1 MTATPE
7 FSRPFTLDRLG
18 AATAEETVTATPEEC
33 AALAR
38 RLAIPAV
45 ASLACRWRLRR
56 GAGGRIGAK
65 GWLSARLVRECV
77 VTLDEFTADASEK
90 FHLSFVPAGKE
101 SDDLDPEAEDEVAYE
116 GDVIDLG
123 EATVE
128 QLALSLD
135 PYPRKP
141 SAAVLD
147 PAMLGAALPHIE
159 DAAES
164 KFPFAVLAR
173 RKPGH

>member
-1 MTATPE
+1 MTAMPE
-7 FSRPFTLDRLG
+7 FSRPFALDRLG
-18 AATAEETVTATPEEC
+18 AATAEETVTATPDEC

-45 ASLACRWRLRR
+45 TSLACRWRLRR

-65 GWLSARLVRECV
+65 GWISASLVRECV
-77 VTLDEFTADASEK
+77 VTLDAFTVDASEK

-101 SDDLDPEAEDEVAYE
+101 IDDPDPEAEDEIPYE

-123 EATVE
+123 EATAE
-128 QLALSLD
+128 QLALSLN

-141 SAAVLD
+141 GAAVPD
-147 PAMLGAALPHIE
+147 IE
-159 DAAES
+159 EAAES
-164 KFPFAVLAR
+164 KGRFAVLAQ
-173 RKPGH
+173 RKPEH